1 LPIADLPIGPIRP
14 IRPMSAFTRNRIR
27 LACDG
32 AKPFADLL
40 DQATGATP
48 VFPHGR
54 NINVEVALFNNGLLD
69 ALASVTS
76 LTLDIKALTAA
87 GVIEPTAAAL
97 LTKTV
102 SSASFNL
109 QLKQDNWN
117 NDVDV
122 NGSSFHAAF
131 ALTSAETGG
140 LDMTGQ
146 VNNVKSV
153 GLVISA
159 TTSIGIVV
167 LLSGVIQF
175 RYDGAGATS
184 GSPPVAAYT
193 FSDQQLLAM
202 LAAKLNA
209 GENDAGV
216 SYVLR
221 GAAGKGLLLWVD
233 DSTGTPVL
241 KQTVLP

>member
-1 LPIADLPIGPIRP
+1 
-14 IRPMSAFTRNRIR
+14 MSTFQRNRIR
-27 LACDG
+27 LAADG
-32 AKPFADLL
+32 ARPFADLL
-40 DQATGATP
+40 DQLTGATP

-54 NINVEVALFNNGLLD
+54 NINVEVAVFNNATLD
-69 ALASVTS
+69 SLSNVTS
-76 LTLDIKALTAA
+76 LTLDIKDLTAA
-87 GVIEPTAAAL
+87 GVIEPAAAAL
-97 LTKTV
+97 LTRTI

-109 QLKQDNWN
+109 QLKQDNWD

-122 NGSSFHAAF
+122 NGSSYHAAF
-131 ALTSAETGG
+131 GLTSAETGG
-140 LDMTGQ
+140 LSMSGQ
-146 VNNVKSV
+146 VNNVKGF
-153 GLVISA
+153 GLVLSA
-159 TTSIGIVV
+159 TTSVGIVV

-184 GSPPVAAYT
+184 GSPPLAAYT
-193 FSDQQLLAM
+193 FTDQQLLAM

-209 GENDAGV
+209 GENDNGV
-216 SYVLR
+216 SFTLR

>member
-1 LPIADLPIGPIRP
+1 MP
-14 IRPMSAFTRNRIR
+14 SFNRNRIR
-27 LACDG
+27 LAADG

-40 DQATGATP
+40 DQFTGATP
-48 VFPHGR
+48 ILPHGR
-54 NINVEVALFNNGLLD
+54 NINVEVAVFNNAALD
-69 ALASVTS
+69 TLDSVSS
-76 LTLDIKALTAA
+76 LTLDIKDLTAG

-97 LTKTV
+97 LTKAV

-109 QLKQDNWN
+109 QLKQDNWD

-122 NGSSFHAAF
+122 NGSSYHAAF

-140 LDMTGQ
+140 LSMSGQ
-146 VNNVKSV
+146 VNNVKSF
-153 GLVISA
+153 GLVVSA

-184 GSPPVAAYT
+184 GSPPVAAYN

-209 GENDAGV
+209 GENDNGV
-216 SYVLR
+216 SFTLR
-221 GAAGKGLLLWVD
+221 GAAGKGILLWVD
-233 DSTGTPVL
+233 DSSGTPVL

>member
-1 LPIADLPIGPIRP
+1 V
-14 IRPMSAFTRNRIR
+14 SSFQRNRIR
-27 LACDG
+27 LAADG

-40 DQATGATP
+40 DQITGATP
-48 VFPHGR
+48 ILPHGR
-54 NINVEVALFNNGLLD
+54 NINVEVAVFNNALLD
-69 ALASVTS
+69 TLASVSS
-76 LTLDIKALTAA
+76 LTLDIKDLTGG
-87 GVIEPTAAAL
+87 GVIEPTAGAL

-109 QLKQDNWN
+109 QLKQDNWD

-140 LDMTGQ
+140 LSMSGQ
-146 VNNVKSV
+146 VNNVKGF
-153 GLVISA
+153 GLVLSA

-184 GSPPVAAYT
+184 GSPPPAAYT
-193 FSDQQLLAM
+193 FNDQQLLAM

-209 GENDAGV
+209 GENDNGV
-216 SYVLR
+216 AFTLR
-221 GAAGKGLLLWVD
+221 GAAGKGILLWVD

>member
-1 LPIADLPIGPIRP
+1 V
-14 IRPMSAFTRNRIR
+14 SSFQRNRIR
-27 LACDG
+27 LAADG

-40 DQATGATP
+40 DQITGATP
-48 VFPHGR
+48 ILPHGR
-54 NINVEVALFNNGLLD
+54 NINVEVAVFNNALLD
-69 ALASVTS
+69 TLASVSS
-76 LTLDIKALTAA
+76 LTLDIKDLTAG
-87 GVIEPTAAAL
+87 GVIEPTAGAL

-109 QLKQDNWN
+109 QLKQDNWD

-140 LDMTGQ
+140 LSMSGQ
-146 VNNVKSV
+146 VNNVKGF
-153 GLVISA
+153 GLVLSA

-184 GSPPVAAYT
+184 GSPPPAAYT
-193 FSDQQLLAM
+193 FNDQQLLAM

-209 GENDAGV
+209 GENDNGV
-216 SYVLR
+216 AFTLR
-221 GAAGKGLLLWVD
+221 GAAGKGILLWVD

>member
-1 LPIADLPIGPIRP
+1 V
-14 IRPMSAFTRNRIR
+14 SSFQRNRIR
-27 LACDG
+27 LAADG
-32 AKPFADLL
+32 AKPFADLV
-40 DQATGATP
+40 DQITGATP
-48 VFPHGR
+48 IFPHGR
-54 NINVEVALFNNGLLD
+54 NINVEVAIFNNATLD
-69 ALASVTS
+69 GLASVSS
-76 LTLDIKALTAA
+76 LTLDIKDLTTA

-109 QLKQDNWN
+109 QLKQDNWD

-122 NGSSFHAAF
+122 NGSSYHAAF

-140 LDMTGQ
+140 LSMSGQ
-146 VNNVKSV
+146 INNVKGF
-153 GLVISA
+153 GLVLSA

-184 GSPPVAAYT
+184 GSPPLAAYT
-193 FSDQQLLAM
+193 FNDQQLLAM

-209 GENDAGV
+209 GENDNGV
-216 SYVLR
+216 SFTLR

>member
-1 LPIADLPIGPIRP
+1 
-14 IRPMSAFTRNRIR
+14 MSAFTRNRIR
-27 LACDG
+27 LAADG
-32 AKPFADLL
+32 AKPFADLV
-40 DQATGATP
+40 DQITGATP
-48 VFPHGR
+48 IFPHGR
-54 NINVEVALFNNGLLD
+54 NINVEVAIFNNATLD
-69 ALASVTS
+69 GLASVSS
-76 LTLDIKALTAA
+76 LTLDIKDLTTA

-109 QLKQDNWN
+109 QLKQDNWD

-122 NGSSFHAAF
+122 NGSSYHAAF

-140 LDMTGQ
+140 LSMSGQ
-146 VNNVKSV
+146 INNVKGF
-153 GLVISA
+153 GLVLSA

-184 GSPPVAAYT
+184 GSPPLAAYT
-193 FSDQQLLAM
+193 FNDQQLLAM

-209 GENDAGV
+209 GENDNGV
-216 SYVLR
+216 SFTLR

>member
-1 LPIADLPIGPIRP
+1 
-14 IRPMSAFTRNRIR
+14 MSSFQRNRIR
-27 LACDG
+27 LAADG

-40 DQATGATP
+40 DQITGATP
-48 VFPHGR
+48 ILPHGR
-54 NINVEVALFNNGLLD
+54 NINVEVAVFNNALLD
-69 ALASVTS
+69 TLASVSS
-76 LTLDIKALTAA
+76 LTLDIKDLTGG
-87 GVIEPTAAAL
+87 GVIEPTAGAL

-109 QLKQDNWN
+109 QLKQDNWD

-140 LDMTGQ
+140 LSMSGQ
-146 VNNVKSV
+146 VNNVKGF
-153 GLVISA
+153 GLVLSA

-184 GSPPVAAYT
+184 GSPPPAAYT
-193 FSDQQLLAM
+193 FNDQQLLAM

-209 GENDAGV
+209 GENDNGV
-216 SYVLR
+216 AFTLR
-221 GAAGKGLLLWVD
+221 GAAGKGILLWVD

>member
-1 LPIADLPIGPIRP
+1 
-14 IRPMSAFTRNRIR
+14 MSSFQRNRIR
-27 LACDG
+27 LAADG

-40 DQATGATP
+40 DQITGATP
-48 VFPHGR
+48 ILPHGR
-54 NINVEVALFNNGLLD
+54 NINVEVAVFNNALLD
-69 ALASVTS
+69 TLASVSS
-76 LTLDIKALTAA
+76 LTLDIKDLTAG
-87 GVIEPTAAAL
+87 GVIEPTAGAL

-109 QLKQDNWN
+109 QLKQDNWD

-140 LDMTGQ
+140 LSMSGQ
-146 VNNVKSV
+146 VNNVKGF
-153 GLVISA
+153 GLVLSA

-184 GSPPVAAYT
+184 GSPPPAAYT
-193 FSDQQLLAM
+193 FNDQQLLAM

-209 GENDAGV
+209 GENDNGV
-216 SYVLR
+216 AFTLR
-221 GAAGKGLLLWVD
+221 GAAGKGILLWVD

>member
-1 LPIADLPIGPIRP
+1 
-14 IRPMSAFTRNRIR
+14 MSTFQRNRIR
-27 LACDG
+27 LAADG

-40 DQATGATP
+40 DQLTGATP

-54 NINVEVALFNNGLLD
+54 NINVEIAVFNNATLD
-69 ALASVTS
+69 GLASVSS
-76 LTLDIKALTAA
+76 LTLDIKDLTAA

-102 SSASFNL
+102 SPASFNL
-109 QLKQDNWN
+109 QLKQDNWD
-117 NDVDV
+117 NDVEV
-122 NGSSFHAAF
+122 NGSSYHAAF

-140 LDMTGQ
+140 ISMSGQ
-146 VNNVKSV
+146 VNNVKSL
-153 GLVISA
+153 GLVLSA

-184 GSPPVAAYT
+184 GSPPQAAYT
-193 FSDQQLLAM
+193 FNDQQLLAM
-202 LAAKLNA
+202 LASKLNA
-209 GENDAGV
+209 GENDNGV
-216 SYVLR
+216 SFTLR

>member
-1 LPIADLPIGPIRP
+1 V
-14 IRPMSAFTRNRIR
+14 SSFQRNRIR
-27 LACDG
+27 LAADG
-32 AKPFADLL
+32 AKPFADLV
-40 DQATGATP
+40 DQITGATP
-48 VFPHGR
+48 IFPHGR
-54 NINVEVALFNNGLLD
+54 NINVEVAIFNNATLD
-69 ALASVTS
+69 GLASVSS
-76 LTLDIKALTAA
+76 LTLDIKDLTTA

-109 QLKQDNWN
+109 QLKQDNWD

-122 NGSSFHAAF
+122 NGSSYHAAF

-140 LDMTGQ
+140 LSMSGQ
-146 VNNVKSV
+146 VNNVKGL
-153 GLVISA
+153 GLVLSA

-184 GSPPVAAYT
+184 GSPPLAAYT
-193 FSDQQLLAM
+193 FNDQQLLAM

-209 GENDAGV
+209 GENDNGV
-216 SYVLR
+216 SFTLR

>member
-1 LPIADLPIGPIRP
+1 V
-14 IRPMSAFTRNRIR
+14 SSFQRNRIR
-27 LACDG
+27 LAADG

-40 DQATGATP
+40 DQITGATP
-48 VFPHGR
+48 ILPHGR
-54 NINVEVALFNNGLLD
+54 NINVEVAVFNNALLD
-69 ALASVTS
+69 TLASVTS
-76 LTLDIKALTAA
+76 LTLDIKDLTAA
-87 GVIEPTAAAL
+87 GVIEPTAGAL

-109 QLKQDNWN
+109 QLKQDNWD

-131 ALTSAETGG
+131 ALSSAETGG
-140 LDMTGQ
+140 LSMSGQ
-146 VNNVKSV
+146 VNNVKSF
-153 GLVISA
+153 GLVLSA

-184 GSPPVAAYT
+184 GSPPLAAYT
-193 FSDQQLLAM
+193 FNDQQLLAM

-209 GENDAGV
+209 GENDNGV
-216 SYVLR
+216 SFTLR
-221 GAAGKGLLLWVD
+221 GAGGKGLLLWVD